1 MTRTPAIELAAT
13 NKTAHP
19 GESAEYRA
27 ARQALLARE
36 IELRRTKERVAQQ
49 RRELP
54 PGGLVPENYAFVG
67 EDGHEITLTE
77 MFGDHDTLVVYSYM
91 FGPDRDTPCP
101 MCTSWM
107 GSFSNK
113 VADVQQRVALAFTA
127 RAPIDRLVAAKK
139 ERGWTDMPVFSDP
152 SGAYTRQYVNAEDG
166 DDAGYNVFTRR
177 DGEIRHF
184 WAEEIGIDMNDP
196 GEDARGAIEMDPLWA
211 LLDTTPGGRGTD
223 WYPSLQY

>member
-1 MTRTPAIELAAT
+1 MTLTPAVELAAT
-13 NKTAHP
+13 NTITHP

-54 PGGLVPENYAFVG
+54 PGGVVPEDYAFVG
-67 EDGHEITLTE
+67 EDGHEIKLSE
-77 MFGDHDTLVVYSYM
+77 LFGDRDTLVVYSYM

-113 VADVQQRVALAFTA
+113 VADVQQRAALAFTA

-152 SGAYTRQYVNAEDG
+152 SGAYTRQYVNAGDG
-166 DDAGYNVFTRR
+166 DDAGYNVFVKQG
-177 DGEIRHF
+177 GEIRHF

-211 LLDTTPGGRGTD
+211 MLDTTPGGRGKD
-223 WYPSLQY
+223 WYPSLTY